1 MSEQGIL
8 WRRWAKILP
17 ICLIVWKHYQI
28 NLTIF
33 LSFQNVEDGKEFFK
47 RKIDFLTKQ
56 IEKIQPAL
64 QEKHAMKQG
73 DFTYLF
79 VYKTPAQI
87 VNALNKSFLC
97 LQQLLWKSWIWSF
110 SSCTANKHHSL
121 APLKPKTVPSSM
133 AENSGEILSVYL
145 SDGSILNPWNG
156 EPLLWCQNVHISLGG
171 EGRPS
176 LCLHQTTNQ
185 FFCSMF
191 SLSCLVNKWS
201 IGHSLAISTKPPSTG
216 INVFGGDLLCGTT
229 WLCCKHLLWIF
240 LFIKYFECKYL
251 HLKSAKEKVL
261 AFLKANLQK
270 CTSICIWL
278 LVFSCQN
285 NKKIAWFVVP
295 SRWVTSSCYREQKC
309 YDYCKMFMYNF
320 PPMLKKIKS

>member
-1 MSEQGIL
+1 
-8 WRRWAKILP
+8 
-17 ICLIVWKHYQI
+17 
-28 NLTIF
+28 
-33 LSFQNVEDGKEFFK
+33 
-47 RKIDFLTKQ
+47 
-56 IEKIQPAL
+56 
-64 QEKHAMKQG
+64 
-73 DFTYLF
+73 
-79 VYKTPAQI
+79 
-87 VNALNKSFLC
+87 
-97 LQQLLWKSWIWSF
+97 
-110 SSCTANKHHSL
+110 
-121 APLKPKTVPSSM
+121 M

-201 IGHSLAISTKPPSTG
+201 IGHSLAVSTKPPSTG
-216 INVFGGDLLCGTT
+216 LNVFGGDLLCGTT

-285 NKKIAWFVVP
+285 NKKKLLDLWSQADELLVHVTE
-295 SRWVTSSCYREQKC
+295 SRNVMTTVKC
-309 YDYCKMFMYNF
+309 LCTIFHPCWKK
-320 PPMLKKIKS
+320 LKANI